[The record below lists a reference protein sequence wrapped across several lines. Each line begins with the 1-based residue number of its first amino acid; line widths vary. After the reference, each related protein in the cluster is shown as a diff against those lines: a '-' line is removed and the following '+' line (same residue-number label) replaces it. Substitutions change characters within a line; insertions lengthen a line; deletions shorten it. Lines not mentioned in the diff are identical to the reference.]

1 MEVGRPLESH
11 SAAELAAVASL
22 WQREGRELATCFTG
36 TSMLPAI
43 ASGQQVIVDCGIEPM
58 VGAVAF
64 FRFDNQLGVHR
75 VVARTASWLLTWGD
89 ANPLPDEPIE
99 LAQVI
104 GVVRNVAAASRSLQ
118 RALLLRFVAP
128 ATAPMERVR
137 YRVRLVHRI
146 RSTWR
151 QGPLVFIGTAV
162 GAVVRRLSNRGWS

>member
-1 MEVGRPLESH
+1 VIEAGRSLDSH
-11 SAAELAAVASL
+11 SAAELAAIASL
-22 WQREGRELATCFTG
+22 WQRDGRELATCFTG

-43 ASGQQVIVDCGIEPM
+43 VSGQQVIVDCGIEP
-58 VGAVAF
+58 VIGAVAV
-64 FRFDNQLGVHR
+64 FRFDNQFGVHR
-75 VVARTASWLLTWGD
+75 VVARAASWLLTWGD

-104 GVVRNVAAASRSLQ
+104 GVVRNVPAASRSLT

-128 ATAPMERVR
+128 PKAPMERVR

-151 QGPLVFIGTAV
+151 QGPLVFIGTALQ
-162 GAVVRRLSNRGWS
+162 AVTRRLLNR